1 MSREEYIKKE
11 EELHKK
17 LIDLRIEYVK
27 SNSPIPVGSKVKVTG
42 VNTTQYGFLV
52 GYYEQCYEVLPH
64 IKKMKKDGTQSLV
77 DMYVHY
83 GSTVEICE

>member
-11 EELHKK
+11 KELRQK
-17 LIDLRIEYVK
+17 LIDLKIEYVK
-27 SNSPIPVGSKVKVTG
+27 SNSPIPIGSKVKVTFG
-42 VNTTQYGFLV
+42 NTTQYGFLV
-52 GYYEQCYEVLPH
+52 GYYEHCYKVIAR

>member
-11 EELHKK
+11 EELRQK
-17 LIDLRIEYVK
+17 LIDLRTEYVK

-42 VNTTQYGFLV
+42 GGTTQYGFLV
-52 GYYEQCYEVLPH
+52 GYYERCYEVIPH
-64 IKKMKKDGTQSLV
+64 VKKMKKDGTQSLV
-77 DMYVHY
+77 DMYVYY